1 MKNRILPGFKKMGVL
16 WAAAL
21 IPLLWDLFKMA
32 LVYLSRYLGYNFFL
46 DGNFGGITLMFP
58 ESSLRVFLPSLLPSI
73 QQMNLLKDFKI
84 GSGAFNNT
92 WMGHTA
98 YGAYL
103 FLAGLMTG
111 GYLGI
116 LKDIIRGK
124 HVHIKAFL
132 QFAWYYGPRFFLV
145 FIFQHLF
152 VTVMTV
158 FFGMPKGGL
167 LACLVGMVFVWT
179 PYIIIMEDFGII
191 EAAVLAPI
199 KIIRHFKSS
208 VLFLLQVCLVSTLF
222 LIGISQLESYK
233 WLFGL
238 IIWPFMGT
246 CLIYDMMLFFEA
258 QLTEEPLED
267 RPRECLH
274 GYGQT
279 IFKTVLLLVILMVIF
294 GLPTIVSKQRYF
306 SAMLPWHEPAIELKC
321 YVYQT
326 QGGAVM
332 SKQNRFKSG
341 KLVIDFISPP
351 KSVILK
357 KAPDIIRGRGRLLT
371 DYRPIYFNFEL
382 SRGSDGENGTYS
394 LNSGGMIQ
402 ATDGIWGN
410 PVDRGMVLAVSGD
423 LSLFSGIVFDKS
435 NYPDFDTIWSE
446 EKDCIFLGPAKRMP
460 DIYGFYAGSDI
471 PETAIQFQWKYNS
484 ILNMAY
490 EWEKDPIQAME
501 CLDLAFVTL
510 DSDLLL
516 EKLYYVSDIEPDNV
530 LQIIK
535 DRFSRIK
542 ADMEAAGFANWEKN
556 IRSQVGCYPVNDQKV
571 ILAGSYSYL
580 EEILGFR
587 AELFKIGSKWKM
599 TRIQIMT
606 D

>member
-111 GYLGI
+111 GYLGK

-179 PYIIIMEDFGII
+179 PYIIIREDFGII

-208 VLFLLQVCLVSTLF
+208 VLFLLQVCLVSTLIF
-222 LIGISQLESYK
+222 NRNKPTGIL
-233 WLFGL
+233 
-238 IIWPFMGT
+238 
-246 CLIYDMMLFFEA
+246 
-258 QLTEEPLED
+258 
-267 RPRECLH
+267 
-274 GYGQT
+274 
-279 IFKTVLLLVILMVIF
+279 
-294 GLPTIVSKQRYF
+294 
-306 SAMLPWHEPAIELKC
+306 
-321 YVYQT
+321 
-326 QGGAVM
+326 
-332 SKQNRFKSG
+332 
-341 KLVIDFISPP
+341 
-351 KSVILK
+351 
-357 KAPDIIRGRGRLLT
+357 
-371 DYRPIYFNFEL
+371 
-382 SRGSDGENGTYS
+382 
-394 LNSGGMIQ
+394 
-402 ATDGIWGN
+402 
-410 PVDRGMVLAVSGD
+410 
-423 LSLFSGIVFDKS
+423 
-435 NYPDFDTIWSE
+435 
-446 EKDCIFLGPAKRMP
+446 
-460 DIYGFYAGSDI
+460 
-471 PETAIQFQWKYNS
+471 
-484 ILNMAY
+484 
-490 EWEKDPIQAME
+490 
-501 CLDLAFVTL
+501 
-510 DSDLLL
+510 
-516 EKLYYVSDIEPDNV
+516 
-530 LQIIK
+530 
-535 DRFSRIK
+535 
-542 ADMEAAGFANWEKN
+542 
-556 IRSQVGCYPVNDQKV
+556 
-571 ILAGSYSYL
+571 
-580 EEILGFR
+580 
-587 AELFKIGSKWKM
+587 
-599 TRIQIMT
+599 
-606 D
+606 